1 MAGSPD
7 PPRRLLQRLR
17 YENHAGRVIRR
28 HRALR
33 RLEFR
38 GAGLLPAALLV
49 GGAYALLVVVLPHV
63 TAAWGAVLEF
73 WLTRLGLS
81 AEFDFR
87 VRGVFGQVL
96 YAIPYPLLDGALPAA
111 PTVVRAAAVCGLLM
125 LLAFGALRGAALP
138 FGYFVWAAC
147 VLQLLACVA
156 FWFSPQAFTH
166 SIASHVA
173 NGLEF
178 VLVLV
183 LLTPLLLAFSY
194 YVFDHRA
201 SRKLLGTLV
210 IIGGLVLVAPYQYLL
225 HAALIEAGTL
235 LVMPLLYAL
244 FGLLFDAAVFVA
256 LYAWVVSWEP

>member
-1 MAGSPD
+1 MAGFPD
-7 PPRRLLQRLR
+7 PPRPLLQRLR
-17 YENHAGRVIRR
+17 YQNHAGRVIRR

-33 RLEFR
+33 RLEFQ
-38 GAGLLPAALLV
+38 GVGVLYPVLLV
-49 GGAYALLVVVLPHV
+49 GGAYALLVAALPLV
-63 TAAWGAVLEF
+63 TTGWAAVLEF
-73 WLTRLGLS
+73 WLSRLGLD
-81 AEFDFR
+81 AEFD
-87 VRGVFGQVL
+87 VRLRGAFGHVL
-96 YAIPYPLLDGALPAA
+96 YAIPYPRLDGMLPTA
-111 PTVVRAAAVCGLLM
+111 PTVMRAAAVCALSM
-125 LLAFGALRGAALP
+125 LLAFAGLRGAALP
-138 FGYFVWAAC
+138 LGYFVWAAC
-147 VLQLLACVA
+147 ALQLFACAA

-183 LLTPLLLAFSY
+183 LLTPLLLAFSF

-201 SRKLLGTLV
+201 WRKLLGTAV
-210 IIGGLVLVAPYQYLL
+210 IVGGLVLVAPFQYLV